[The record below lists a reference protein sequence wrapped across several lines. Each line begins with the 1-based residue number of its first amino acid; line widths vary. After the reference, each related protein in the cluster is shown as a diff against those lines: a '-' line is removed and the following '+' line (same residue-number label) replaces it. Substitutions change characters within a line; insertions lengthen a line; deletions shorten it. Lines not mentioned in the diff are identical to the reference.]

1 MCDRLLPGLE
11 RVGDYSESQRQC
23 LQTLI
28 ALCSENSRIILLDEP
43 TRGLGPVQRSE
54 MIKALWRFKKD
65 RYIIIQS
72 ADAELVNVL
81 ADSVAKVQDT
91 GIETV
96 TSREIDHSTAR
107 YKLIVEVYDGEPS
120 DSLVRY
126 LSKDVPDLTLEYHTE
141 LLTYYILPNISK

>member
-1 MCDRLLPGLE
+1 
-11 RVGDYSESQRQC
+11 
-23 LQTLI
+23 
-28 ALCSENSRIILLDEP
+28 
-43 TRGLGPVQRSE
+43 

-96 TSREIDHSTAR
+96 TSREIDHSTAS